1 MNRII
6 FKQKLEVVQLVVLH
20 RLFSTPASKE
30 TIFQGGTALRWG
42 YGCRQKSFSTLVDL
56 FNDSF

>member
-1 MNRII
+1 MDPII

-42 YGCRQKSFSTLVDL
+42 YGCR
-56 FNDSF
+56 